1 MFFKRCGWD
10 GSNKYKYNKICSI
23 LNTVLEPIQYFFFFL
38 SRLQKLLSKTFQ
50 YQCVDQYI
58 NTFC

>member
-23 LNTVLEPIQYFFFFL
+23 LNTVLEPIQYFFFFF
-38 SRLQKLLSKTFQ
+38 K
-50 YQCVDQYI
+50 
-58 NTFC
+58 